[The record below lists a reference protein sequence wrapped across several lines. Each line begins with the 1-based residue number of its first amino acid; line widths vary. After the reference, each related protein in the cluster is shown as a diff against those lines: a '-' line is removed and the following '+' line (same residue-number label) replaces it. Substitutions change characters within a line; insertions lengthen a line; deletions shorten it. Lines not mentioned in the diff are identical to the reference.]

1 MNNHH
6 FALFSFLF
14 PTRSESSRFRA
25 FFNLMVTGRILAS
38 SLWFVSSI
46 KDISTAREKLKTS
59 GVLLS
64 LQFKGSKPILQR
76 INTELLQHFKNIDK
90 QCISNSV
97 LVDPG

>member
-14 PTRSESSRFRA
+14 TTRSESLRFRA
-25 FFNLMVTGRILAS
+25 FFNLMVTCRIL

-46 KDISTAREKLKTS
+46 KDISTAQEKLKTA

>member
-1 MNNHH
+1 MNNHR
-6 FALFSFLF
+6 FALFSFLST
-14 PTRSESSRFRA
+14 TRSENSRFRA
-25 FFNLMVTGRILAS
+25 FFNLMVTCRILAS
-38 SLWFVSSI
+38 SPWFVSSI
-46 KDISTAREKLKTS
+46 KDISTAQEKLKMA